1 MADILMQDGRDNRQA
16 AVSADRAE
24 LSAVEPRCSAQEF
37 RYPLRFRNRESSWD
51 PRGRPATAHALS
63 ASESGGKGTLLLQGS
78 EFVVAKWP
86 QLKCCFGDCE
96 GGSILFLNI
105 G

>member
-1 MADILMQDGRDNRQA
+1 MFGSRIS
-16 AVSADRAE
+16 VS
-24 LSAVEPRCSAQEF
+24 STI
-37 RYPLRFRNRESSWD
+37 RNRESSWD